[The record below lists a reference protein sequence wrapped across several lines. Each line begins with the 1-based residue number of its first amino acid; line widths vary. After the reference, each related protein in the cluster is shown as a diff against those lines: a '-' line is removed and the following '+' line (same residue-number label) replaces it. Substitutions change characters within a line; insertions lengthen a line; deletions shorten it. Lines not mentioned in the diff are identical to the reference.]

1 MREIEIECVEGTEKN
16 INNFLLPSHI
26 HQELIPEVIHIDG
39 KELRYFTNR
48 VIENFRIYTQDNE
61 SRLEIDSCPHY
72 YKTVARNDSKTRY
85 KMYIEE
91 VYQTYSSGKIIQSLS
106 QDPFIMVIGNDL
118 NSLKAYIFKGTERVY
133 IPTKVYHT
141 PPILHYTGLSYLQ
154 KDVISPELS
163 IVHKFRENDTIL
175 SFNFV

>member
-16 INNFLLPSHI
+16 INNYLLPPH
-26 HQELIPEVIHIDG
+26 HHKELIPEVIHLNG

-48 VIENFRIYTQDNE
+48 VTENFKIYTQDNE

-72 YKTVARNDSKTRY
+72 YKSVAKNDPKIKY
-85 KMYIEE
+85 KIYIEE

-106 QDPFIMVIGNDL
+106 QDPFIIVLGNELD
-118 NSLKAYIFKGTERVY
+118 SLKAYIFKGTERIY
-133 IPTKVYHT
+133 IPTKMYHT
-141 PPILHYTGLSYLQ
+141 PPILYYTGLSYLQ

-163 IVHKFRENDTIL
+163 VVHKFCENDTIL
-175 SFNFV
+175 SFNFA